1 MILISFFVMS
11 TLIWQDDFTEMMTP
25 INQLFDYTI
34 DITHE
39 RGKILLQAHP
49 QCGDFA
55 SAWLSVDED
64 LVLDDEDV
72 LEVIIKVNDNEVG
85 FRYYYLKG
93 GGEVY
98 FFGERTISA
107 HAEWQHVDIPFKE
120 AKPLYGSDFPAA
132 LTPGKLP
139 CLYIFMRN
147 ELPGNFD
154 VEIDRISLWREILPE
169 EEQ

>member
-1 MILISFFVMS
+1 MIFISLFAIS
-11 TLIWQDDFTEMMTP
+11 SLLWQEDFTETTSPM
-25 INQLFDYTI
+25 NQLFDYTI

-39 RGKILLQAHP
+39 SGKVLLKAYP

-64 LVLDDEDV
+64 LTLGDEDV
-72 LEVIIKVNDNEVG
+72 LELVMKVNYNEVG

-107 HAEWQHVDIPFKE
+107 HTEWQHVEIPLKE

-132 LTPGKLP
+132 LTPGKMP
-139 CLYIFMRN
+139 CIYIFMRN

-154 VEIDRISLWREILPE
+154 VEIDRISVMREELPE